1 MSLGRLTAV
10 YAPVLAVLCGTAY
23 VLATVHG
30 VHLGD
35 QEPASWAEEGSFT
48 VPRLLGVVLLG
59 AAGGLP
65 IAHLHL
71 LRRANNEA
79 SAAARGRG

>member
-30 VHLGD
+30 IHLD
-35 QEPASWAEEGSFT
+35 AQEPAS
-48 VPRLLGVVLLG
+48 
-59 AAGGLP
+59 
-65 IAHLHL
+65 
-71 LRRANNEA
+71 
-79 SAAARGRG
+79 